1 MRGTIYVG
9 VLAGIMAI
17 LAVSSSFSD
26 RRSVKTWAPNAL
38 GTSKTVETA
47 AVVKPNMEIKR
58 AAPDPAPADQ
68 GPSPKQLSTPE
79 PPATRAT
86 TTTIDT
92 DTTGTLLDTD
102 TTGTLP
108 DRSAI
113 PMQMVAPQVSPAPS
127 HALDSSRRSRA
138 AYPARARPRSYA
150 NRTRSYV
157 NRTRTAAAQYA
168 QTPIQFRLAEGR
180 N

>member
-1 MRGTIYVG
+1 MDVAGGKGMRGTIYVG

-58 AAPDPAPADQ
+58 AALDPAPADQ
-68 GPSPKQLSTPE
+68 GPSSKQLSTPE
-79 PPATRAT
+79 PPPTRAIP
-86 TTTIDT
+86 TTIDT
-92 DTTGTLLDTD
+92 DTTGTL
-102 TTGTLP
+102 P
-108 DRSAI
+108 DQSAI
-113 PMQMVAPQVSPAPS
+113 PVQTVAPQISPAPS
-127 HALDSSRRSRA
+127 QALDPSRKSRA
-138 AYPARARPRSYA
+138 AYPARAWPRTYA

>member
-1 MRGTIYVG
+1 MDVAGGKGMRGTIYVG
-9 VLAGIMAI
+9 VLVGITAI

-26 RRSVKTWAPNAL
+26 RRSVKTWAPNAP
-38 GTSKTVETA
+38 SKTVETA
-47 AVVKPNMEIKR
+47 ALVKPNMEIKR
-58 AAPDPAPADQ
+58 AALDPAPADQ
-68 GPSPKQLSTPE
+68 GPSSKQLSTPE
-79 PPATRAT
+79 PPPTRAT
-86 TTTIDT
+86 TTTIDS
-92 DTTGTLLDTD
+92 D

-108 DRSAI
+108 DQSAI
-113 PMQMVAPQVSPAPS
+113 PVQTVAPQISPAPS
-127 HALDSSRRSRA
+127 QALDPSRKSRA
-138 AYPARARPRSYA
+138 AYRARAWPRTYA

>member
-1 MRGTIYVG
+1 MRGTFYVG
-9 VLAGIMAI
+9 VLAGITAI

-47 AVVKPNMEIKR
+47 ALVTPKMGIRR
-58 AAPDPAPADQ
+58 AAPDPASADQ

-79 PPATRAT
+79 PPPTRAT
-86 TTTIDT
+86 TTTIDS
-92 DTTGTLLDTD
+92 D

-108 DRSAI
+108 DQSAI
-113 PMQMVAPQVSPAPS
+113 PVQTVASQISPAPS
-127 HALDSSRRSRA
+127 HALDPSRKSRA
-138 AYPARARPRSYA
+138 AYPARARSRTYA
-150 NRTRSYV
+150 

-168 QTPIQFRLAEGR
+168 QAPIQFRLAEGR

>member
-38 GTSKTVETA
+38 GTSKTVEA
-47 AVVKPNMEIKR
+47 ALVKPNMEIKR

-79 PPATRAT
+79 PPPTRAT
-86 TTTIDT
+86 AMTIDT
-92 DTTGTLLDTD
+92 DTTGTL
-102 TTGTLP
+102 P
-108 DRSAI
+108 DHSAI
-113 PMQMVAPQVSPAPS
+113 PVQTVAPQISPAPS
-127 HALDSSRRSRA
+127 HALNPSRKSRA
-138 AYPARARPRSYA
+138 AYPARAWPRTYA
-150 NRTRSYV
+150 NRTRRYD
-157 NRTRTAAAQYA
+157 NRTRTAAAQYG